1 MDCTE
6 DSCHDKSLEPFSLE
20 GSGLDNETE
29 PICNQRTSTPTKN
42 MSLLHSEVLVTTN
55 GQVSNQEAV
64 LSPVLN
70 SGCQSNTQTHDQ
82 DQESFS
88 QEQSFHSLRE
98 YSTQENSREESQ
110 SLYTSASSN
119 INDTVI
125 ADSFSAEKE
134 NILHLPKKE
143 TLHQVT
149 FSPENL
155 SKTSAEDNS
164 WATAQGSFQDD
175 PDVEDVTLKQEPS
188 YLSEESFDESVDHSF
203 QEKDIV
209 KRSGDFM
216 QDLNDSTYKEIAF
229 AFMNDQNL
237 QYEKNGAKEIAEG
250 TNHAE
255 DMDSPDLELL
265 NEICEEATNMTIKEA
280 LIFSLNPGVR
290 AGLREGRLSLN
301 ESEILA
307 LEQYCETFIDNLI
320 SELLDGQWSERIN
333 SEIHEQVLLD
343 SKVLVAKKLSNL
355 DLETLKLN
363 CDRFVRSV
371 ITESLH
377 DASFA
382 IHTRD
387 TKPTEIN
394 GGEKMS
400 SLDQNTIQELLPIF
414 KKSTAIQD
422 YIGFLSAD
430 IVKSAL
436 AKLSTSESI
445 ATNNDE
451 KNGQLTLNN
460 NSTSHIRTGAEEAGD
475 SSECEE
481 ALFDEKTKTD
491 LRKSQGKYTNSG
503 DQGDK
508 TRTDIAPIGIDDNYE
523 PHYEGEREEL
533 SDNEQIFSS
542 SVGGALETSLEF
554 DPDGGMWDEGE
565 MFTNLNSLDAEKHF
579 SDNQRQRSY
588 SAPKKITHLF
598 QTDIRTEEE
607 NSDNAED
614 SETEV
619 EEQEYEGD
627 ESETE
632 NADEQDDDETRVE
645 EGILSKAQLEAD
657 SSDENRFR
665 WHTVSVHGRDK
676 ILDLKLLEPYMKVIS
691 HGGYFSDTKSTIVV
705 IAACY
710 LPEKTIKNYD
720 FLMEQLF
727 FYVISTLELLA
738 IHEDY
743 YLVYLNGGTRQQN
756 MPSVT
761 WMKRFY
767 QYIEGGLKK
776 MKEMFI
782 VHPSFRL
789 KAVITLAKPLI
800 NANFWRKLSFISTLS
815 TLSTLVPVD
824 YIYIPDEVMRV
835 DPTYRQVHNR

>member
-1 MDCTE
+1 MCFSVTVVVLHYNKVMDCTE

-82 DQESFS
+82 DQQSFS

-98 YSTQENSREESQ
+98 YSTQENSREEFQ

-149 FSPENL
+149 FSPENV

-460 NSTSHIRTGAEEAGD
+460 NSTSHIRTGTEEAGD

-491 LRKSQGKYTNSG
+491 LRKSRGKYTNSG

-565 MFTNLNSLDAEKHF
+565 MFTNLNSLDAGVF
-579 SDNQRQRSY
+579 
-588 SAPKKITHLF
+588 
-598 QTDIRTEEE
+598 
-607 NSDNAED
+607 
-614 SETEV
+614 
-619 EEQEYEGD
+619 
-627 ESETE
+627 
-632 NADEQDDDETRVE
+632 
-645 EGILSKAQLEAD
+645 
-657 SSDENRFR
+657 
-665 WHTVSVHGRDK
+665 
-676 ILDLKLLEPYMKVIS
+676 
-691 HGGYFSDTKSTIVV
+691 
-705 IAACY
+705 
-710 LPEKTIKNYD
+710 
-720 FLMEQLF
+720 
-727 FYVISTLELLA
+727 
-738 IHEDY
+738 
-743 YLVYLNGGTRQQN
+743 
-756 MPSVT
+756 
-761 WMKRFY
+761 
-767 QYIEGGLKK
+767 
-776 MKEMFI
+776 
-782 VHPSFRL
+782 
-789 KAVITLAKPLI
+789 
-800 NANFWRKLSFISTLS
+800 NFC
-815 TLSTLVPVD
+815 
-824 YIYIPDEVMRV
+824 
-835 DPTYRQVHNR
+835 